1 MKFTRFIVY
10 LLLKSHKIV
19 PAPTNFIDFLSVNF
33 WTQNVPIP
41 TYHILP
47 PSTNFY
53 LFLPTFT
60 NFYHLPSNF
69 TTFHRFLPILPLPTF
84 TTFHQLLPN
93 FTTSYQFLYH
103 FYQFYVFHLLP
114 SFIFIYLPPILT
126 NFTLLFTTFHQFCD
140 TNAFSKYYLQI
151 KFITIFY
158 SASNQYHNINI
169 TWQFIICFNQ
179 YFSIMKFSNAYYLFN
194 FV

>member
-19 PAPTNFIDFLSVNF
+19 PAPTNFIGFLSVNF
-33 WTQNVPIP
+33 WTQNVLIP

-114 SFIFIYLPPILT
+114 SFIFII
-126 NFTLLFTTFHQFCD
+126 FHQFWPILHCFLPLS
-140 TNAFSKYYLQI
+140 TNFVILML
-151 KFITIFY
+151 FL
-158 SASNQYHNINI
+158 NI
-169 TWQFIICFNQ
+169 TCR
-179 YFSIMKFSNAYYLFN
+179 
-194 FV
+194 